1 MGNPEGKRPLG
12 KPRRKRDIET
22 DTEIGR
28 DDADRTH
35 PVQHSKSRSS
45 CDHGIETSD
54 DIKRGQVLDQPTTA
68 SFSIRTVLGRIG

>member
-1 MGNPEGKRPLG
+1 VGNPEGKRPVG

-35 PVQHSKSRSS
+35 PVQHS
-45 CDHGIETSD
+45 
-54 DIKRGQVLDQPTTA
+54 
-68 SFSIRTVLGRIG
+68 